1 MSEPSLSQRDGG
13 AAPQVRRRAQ
23 QRFLEASDKAAYR
36 LVQMMQDKTVPPA
49 VQLAAAR
56 DLLGSSTCPE
66 SS

>member
-1 MSEPSLSQRDGG
+1 
-13 AAPQVRRRAQ
+13 VRRRAQ

>member
-1 MSEPSLSQRDGG
+1 
-13 AAPQVRRRAQ
+13 VRRRAQ

-56 DLLGSSTCPE
+56 DLLGSSPCSE